1 MIKAYSQRL
10 TPPYSGQAQIVE
22 TERARAVSMDG
33 EIWEIHFIFEG
44 HGGTSPS
51 AQGDNR
57 RFRRIAYIR
66 GSEIADYNAN
76 PERNGVEPDERILEL
91 TVFLETATLPFAAA
105 DRWEYWLMDP
115 ADNEPLAM
123 IFSCNEGA
131 QMETFP
137 RRLEWN
143 ALPAAILPV
152 EPTEPERQRCD
163 SPVNYRLER
172 LIEARAGRR
181 PQARWFQR
189 RPAEEGVFPPLMIRE
204 DWDDEADSEI
214 CRRYLH
220 RQSTRLLMLH
230 GLDSGDRRRLEEAA
244 RPHAM
249 EVLRFHTLYPEFANN
264 ELMNTILV
272 EARMRASLGEDADG
286 MARRDGVLYL

>member
-10 TPPYSGQAQIVE
+10 TPPFSGQAQIAE

-33 EIWEIHFIFEG
+33 ETWEIHFIFEG

-66 GSEIADYNAN
+66 HAELAEYNAD
-76 PERNGVEPDERILEL
+76 PERNGVKPDDRILEL
-91 TVFLETATLPFAAA
+91 TAFLESASLPFEAA

-115 ADNEPLAM
+115 ADNSPLAM

-152 EPTEPERQRCD
+152 EPTQAERDRCD

-172 LIEARAGRR
+172 QIEARAGRR

-189 RPAEEGVFPPLMIRE
+189 RASEADEFPPLMIRE
-204 DWDDEADSEI
+204 DWDGEDEGDI
-214 CRRYLH
+214 CQRYLM

-230 GLDSGDRRRLEEAA
+230 GLDADVRLRMEQAA
-244 RPHAM
+244 RVHAM
-249 EVLRFHTLYPEFANN
+249 EVMRFHNLYPEFAD
-264 ELMNTILV
+264 
-272 EARMRASLGEDADG
+272 R
-286 MARRDGVLYL
+286 